1 MLLQKSKKPGHP
13 SQKSKK
19 KGEKKGKM
27 NDERIEDRLDA
38 IERKLDK
45 VLAML
50 SPVHSHAEWVD
61 GLRARLHGLGLVRN
75 TPRIGNE

>member
-1 MLLQKSKKPGHP
+1 
-13 SQKSKK
+13 
-19 KGEKKGKM
+19 M
-27 NDERIEDRLDA
+27 NDERIDERIDERLDA

>member
-1 MLLQKSKKPGHP
+1 MT
-13 SQKSKK
+13 
-19 KGEKKGKM
+19 
-27 NDERIEDRLDA
+27 DEARIEERLDS
-38 IERKLDK
+38 IEQKLDK

-75 TPRIGNE
+75 TPRISNDSLGAS